1 MNFLQ
6 AKQIN
11 EEIKNNKAG
20 FLPDNCF
27 RQLFINE
34 EKQHVNRQQ
43 VYL

>member
-1 MNFLQ
+1 
-6 AKQIN
+6 
-11 EEIKNNKAG
+11 
-20 FLPDNCF
+20 LPDNCF